1 MLRLTIYSCRKA
13 SAASGP
19 RLGRVLFGCNTDHQQ
34 SIGRAIVAAAAT
46 AAVLVVCNPP
56 AASSSASATDTH
68 TTIATTVTTLPTKK
82 RGQQQHKAYVWGD
95 IRWLQVPSSS
105 SSPSYSSSTNAITTT
120 PLPLPFTNV
129 RALAFGPSFAAALLQ
144 DGSVQWKSAQTEK
157 FMPLALPRGER
168 AVKVE
173 CTSEK
178 IYVLTSSG
186 RVFFWSITRLI
197 RRTVSSSSSSS
208 PLSSPSPVPP
218 SEYASLAAFSNS
230 SSSSTIDSHVVITSL
245 SAGHQHVLMTTAEG
259 TVLGVGSNGQG
270 QLGLPSSFS
279 RVTLEEPRELPF
291 FLPPSLPPSLR
302 PVRVVAGH
310 AHSFVVCMREGGR
323 EGGKEVE
330 ERKVF
335 SDLPCF
341 EAAHGDIKDHAAL
354 ASLQATIRPYLLRR
368 MKEDV
373 EKGLPPKEETLIDV
387 ELTGVQKQY
396 YRALYEK
403 NAEFLL
409 GGRKAVDG
417 PSLMNLCM
425 ELRKCC
431 NHPFLNRGVELDIRS
446 HAEAT
451 GKVYR
456 SDADLLVEYR

>member
-19 RLGRVLFGCNTDHQQ
+19 RLGRVLFGCNTGKSCTCHDDGPHPFKGNHRPCLLCHHSAAFLEDHQQ

-178 IYVLTSSG
+178 VRCRWVVTSIG
-186 RVFFWSITRLI
+186 YDV
-197 RRTVSSSSSSS
+197 
-208 PLSSPSPVPP
+208 
-218 SEYASLAAFSNS
+218 EG
-230 SSSSTIDSHVVITSL
+230 L
-245 SAGHQHVLMTTAEG
+245 SA
-259 TVLGVGSNGQG
+259 
-270 QLGLPSSFS
+270 S
-279 RVTLEEPRELPF
+279 RPKT
-291 FLPPSLPPSLR
+291 
-302 PVRVVAGH
+302 PVIFAI
-310 AHSFVVCMREGGR
+310 
-323 EGGKEVE
+323 
-330 ERKVF
+330 
-335 SDLPCF
+335 L
-341 EAAHGDIKDHAAL
+341 
-354 ASLQATIRPYLLRR
+354 
-368 MKEDV
+368 
-373 EKGLPPKEETLIDV
+373 
-387 ELTGVQKQY
+387 
-396 YRALYEK
+396 
-403 NAEFLL
+403 
-409 GGRKAVDG
+409 
-417 PSLMNLCM
+417 
-425 ELRKCC
+425 
-431 NHPFLNRGVELDIRS
+431 
-446 HAEAT
+446 
-451 GKVYR
+451 
-456 SDADLLVEYR
+456 